1 MDKVSQLNIFHN
13 HPPNHVLINEYKPKE
28 GIMVCFSLLYIKYIG
43 HHVLTF
49 KFYKPH
55 SDGPLYHPLIAT
67 LSLGSHTVLDFYKT
81 GDKTSTTSPEFS
93 LFLEPRSLLIL
104 KDDMYEN
111 YLHGIEER
119 VEDILDDSIANKK
132 NITQLSQLRDVKQ
145 SIVRETRISLTIRHV
160 LRVSKFKI
168 RL

>member
-1 MDKVSQLNIFHN
+1 MSISQKKGLWYVF
-13 HPPNHVLINEYKPKE
+13 L
-28 GIMVCFSLLYIKYIG
+28 CYISNTSK
-43 HHVLTF
+43 HSADCVFTF

-119 VEDILDDSIANKK
+119 VEDALDDSIANKK
-132 NITQLSQLRDVKQ
+132 NITQLSQLRDVNE